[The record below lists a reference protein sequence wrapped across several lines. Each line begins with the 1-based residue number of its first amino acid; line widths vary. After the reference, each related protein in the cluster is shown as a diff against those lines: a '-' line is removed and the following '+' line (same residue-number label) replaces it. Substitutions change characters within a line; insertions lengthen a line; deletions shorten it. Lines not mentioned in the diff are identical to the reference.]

1 MFHNQRRFLSPWE
14 AREPQLE
21 SSPCLLQLEEG
32 PACINKDPEIC
43 WRRDR
48 LSTPVFM
55 VFPCGPAGKE
65 TACNAGD
72 LGSIPGLGRSPGE
85 EKGYPFQ
92 YSGLENSM
100 DCIIHGVTNS
110 WTQLSLFHFSE
121 LPKINKIIFKKI
133 FKYHDEARDK
143 AEESEKFSISNSIFP
158 TFSFRTGLYEARRA
172 CWKFY
177 QKDRKHA
184 FYASLSLSLPLKN
197 ECSLK

>member
-14 AREPQLE
+14 ARAPQLE

-100 DCIIHGVTNS
+100 DCIIHGVTDS

-143 AEESEKFSISNSIFP
+143 AEESEKFISL
-158 TFSFRTGLYEARRA
+158 TAFSPHFHSALDST
-172 CWKFY
+172 
-177 QKDRKHA
+177 KHA
-184 FYASLSLSLPLKN
+184 EPAGSSTRRIGNMLSMPLSRSLSPSRMNVL
-197 ECSLK
+197 